1 MPMRKPAVN
10 LPEPLP
16 TFAVPERPP
25 SSERNRVAIRIDG
38 ITYLMDAKQNG
49 IVTPLSEPYEQ
60 EILRRTEADNLADAL
75 HTIRHNSTSE

>member
-1 MPMRKPAVN
+1 
-10 LPEPLP
+10 
-16 TFAVPERPP
+16 VPGLEKDGR
-25 SSERNRVAIRIDG
+25 DG

>member
-38 ITYLMDAKQNG
+38 ITYLIWADQVEAFKARLAEQSKQDAR
-49 IVTPLSEPYEQ
+49 SEIY
-60 EILRRTEADNLADAL
+60 
-75 HTIRHNSTSE
+75 